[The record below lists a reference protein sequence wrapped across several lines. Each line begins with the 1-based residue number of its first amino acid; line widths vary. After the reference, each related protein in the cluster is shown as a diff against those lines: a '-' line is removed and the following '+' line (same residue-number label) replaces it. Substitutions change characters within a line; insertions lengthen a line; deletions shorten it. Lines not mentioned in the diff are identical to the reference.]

1 MSGAS
6 ADRMCPGPKRV
17 TLYAAAVIWVAIFGG
32 IALVGLVM
40 LISYGVWLAHK
51 AADVMSEI
59 EVLADRADQL
69 ADLLSQIQ
77 PPSDL
82 ADSARWPSD
91 LIVPEQLQEQPAT

>member
-1 MSGAS
+1 M
-6 ADRMCPGPKRV
+6 
-17 TLYAAAVIWVAIFGG
+17 IWVAVFGG

-69 ADLLSQIQ
+69 AGLLSQIQ
-77 PPSDL
+77 PPANPAVDG
-82 ADSARWPSD
+82 RWHSD
-91 LIVPEQLQEQPAT
+91 LIVPEQLH

>member
-1 MSGAS
+1 
-6 ADRMCPGPKRV
+6 
-17 TLYAAAVIWVAIFGG
+17 VIWVAVFGG

-59 EVLADRADQL
+59 EVLADRAGQL

-77 PPSDL
+77 PSPDL
-82 ADSARWPSD
+82 VDSAGLHSD
-91 LIVPEQLQEQPAT
+91 LISS